1 MHRIAHFAHV
11 SVLAALGLLL
21 ILVLAGCARNE
32 AAPVA
37 MAPPAVGV
45 ARVITREVTEF
56 DQFTGHFEAVSRVD
70 VRPRVSG
77 YISSVNF
84 SEGGE
89 VREGAVLFVI
99 DPRPYAAE
107 LKRANAQ
114 FAQARSQLE
123 LAKSQR
129 DRATKLMQ
137 SHAISREEFETRMA
151 ANEQAGANVDAAAAA
166 VDTAA
171 LNLGFTRVT
180 APISGVAGRA
190 LITSGNF
197 VTAGQTL
204 VTTVVSEDP
213 IYVTFEGDE
222 SAYIRDMDPALRAGR
237 EVGSPVWIGLV
248 NEPDYPHQG
257 VVVFTNNELDSATG
271 TIRARARL
279 ANHDHRFTPGMFARV
294 KLPGGVRHPAV
305 LINDSAVST
314 DQNVSYVL
322 VVGAGNKIEYRAVK
336 LGPLTDGLRVVREGL
351 GTEETIVVNGLQHVR
366 PGMIVRPERVAMG
379 THAGAG
385 SADASSALVAVNAGD
400 RP

>member
-1 MHRIAHFAHV
+1 MHRINHVAYV
-11 SVLAALGLLL
+11 SVLTGLAL
-21 ILVLAGCARNE
+21 ILVLILTSCARNE
-32 AAPVA
+32 AAPIA
-37 MAPPAVGV
+37 AAPPPVGV
-45 ARVITREVTEF
+45 ARVLTRSITEF
-56 DQFTGHFEAVSRVD
+56 DEFTGHFEAVSRVD

-89 VREGAVLFVI
+89 VRAGDVLFVI

-107 LKRANAQ
+107 MKRANAQ
-114 FAQARSQLE
+114 LAQAHSQLE
-123 LAKSQR
+123 LAKSER
-129 DRATKLMQ
+129 DRATKLVE

-204 VTTVVSEDP
+204 VTTLVSEDP
-213 IYVTFEGDE
+213 IYVSFEGDE

-248 NEPDYPHQG
+248 NERDYPHQG
-257 VVVFTNNELDSATG
+257 EVVFTNNELDSTTG

-294 KLPGGVRHPAV
+294 KLPGGSRHAAV

-314 DQNVSYVL
+314 DQSVSYVL
-322 VVGAGNKIEYRAVK
+322 VVDADNKIEYRAVK
-336 LGPLTDGLRVVREGL
+336 LGPLADGLRVVREGL
-351 GTEETIVVNGLQHVR
+351 GPQETIVVNGLQHVR

-379 THAGAG
+379 GHAGAG
-385 SADASSALVAVNAGD
+385 SDAGTALVAVNAGE